1 MQSIVNRKARFEYTF
16 IDTYTAG
23 ICLIGSE
30 VKAIKDGRAS
40 MVDTYCIFNNDELW
54 VKGLG
59 ITPGPGSFQHEPLR
73 DKKLLLK
80 KKELKKLRS
89 SLDKGLTI
97 IPVKIF
103 VNEKN
108 RLKMEIAL
116 AKGKK
121 LYDKRESI
129 KERDIDREN
138 NRYEVF

>member
-30 VKAIKDGRAS
+30 VKSIKDGRAS

-59 ITPGPGSFQHEPLR
+59 ITPGPGSFQHEALR
-73 DKKLLLK
+73 DKKLLLR

-103 VNEKN
+103 INEKN
-108 RLKMEIAL
+108 RLKIEIAL
-116 AKGKK
+116 ARGKK

-129 KERDIDREN
+129 KERDIERDMRRN
-138 NRYEVF
+138 D

>member
-1 MQSIVNRKARFEYTF
+1 MKSILNRKAKFEYTF

-23 ICLIGSE
+23 ICLLGTE
-30 VKAIKDGRAS
+30 VKAIKSGKTS
-40 MVDTYCIFNNDELW
+40 MVDSYCIFNNGELW

-59 ITPGPGSFQHEPLR
+59 ITPGPGSFQHEAFR
-73 DKKLLLK
+73 DRKLLLR
-80 KKELKKLRS
+80 KKELKKLSS

-103 VNEKN
+103 SDERN

-129 KERDIDREN
+129 KKKDIERDLRRND
-138 NRYEVF
+138 

>member
-23 ICLIGSE
+23 ICLFGTE
-30 VKAIKDGRAS
+30 VKAIKGGKAS
-40 MVDTYCIFNNDELW
+40 MVDTYCIFDKGELW

-59 ITPGPGSFQHEPLR
+59 ITPGSGSFQHEALR
-73 DKKLLLK
+73 DKKLLLR
-80 KKELKKLRS
+80 KKELRKLRS

-103 VNEKN
+103 IDERN

-129 KERDIDREN
+129 KERDVERDLRRN
-138 NRYEVF
+138 N

>member
-23 ICLIGSE
+23 MCLIGSE

-129 KERDIDREN
+129 KERDINREN
-138 NRYEVF
+138 SRYEVF

>member
-16 IDTYTAG
+16 IDTYIAG
-23 ICLIGSE
+23 ICLLGTE
-30 VKAIKDGRAS
+30 VKAIKDGKAS
-40 MVDTYCIFNNDELW
+40 MVDTYCIFDKDELW

-59 ITPGPGSFQHEPLR
+59 ITPGPGSFQHEALR
-73 DKKLLLK
+73 DKKLLLR
-80 KKELKKLRS
+80 KKELKKLSS

-97 IPVKIF
+97 IPIKIF
-103 VNEKN
+103 VDERN

-129 KERDIDREN
+129 KERDVERDLR
-138 NRYEVF
+138 RMD

>member
-16 IDTYTAG
+16 IDTYIAG
-23 ICLIGSE
+23 ICLLGTE
-30 VKAIKDGRAS
+30 VKAIKDGKAS
-40 MVDTYCIFNNDELW
+40 MVDTYCIFDKGERW

-59 ITPGPGSFQHEPLR
+59 ITPGPGSFQHEALR
-73 DKKLLLK
+73 DKKLLLR
-80 KKELKKLRS
+80 KKELKKLSS

-103 VNEKN
+103 VDERN

-129 KERDIDREN
+129 KERDVERDLR
-138 NRYEVF
+138 RMD

>member
-16 IDTYTAG
+16 IDTYIAG
-23 ICLIGSE
+23 ICLLGTE
-30 VKAIKDGRAS
+30 VKAIKDGKAS
-40 MVDTYCIFNNDELW
+40 MVDTYCIFDKDELW

-59 ITPGPGSFQHEPLR
+59 VTPGPGSFQHEALR
-73 DKKLLLK
+73 DKKLLLR
-80 KKELKKLRS
+80 KKELKKLSS

-103 VNEKN
+103 VDERN
-108 RLKMEIAL
+108 RLKIEIAL

-129 KERDIDREN
+129 KERDIERDMR
-138 NRYEVF
+138 RMD

>member
-30 VKAIKDGRAS
+30 VKAIKDGRVS

-138 NRYEVF
+138 NRYELF

>member
-23 ICLIGSE
+23 ICLVGTE
-30 VKAIKDGRAS
+30 VKAIRDGKAS
-40 MVDTYCIFNNDELW
+40 MVDTYCIFHNDELW
-54 VKGLG
+54 VRGLG
-59 ITPGPGSFQHEPLR
+59 ITPGPGSFQHEALR
-73 DKKLLLK
+73 DKKLLLR

-108 RLKMEIAL
+108 RLKIEIAL
-116 AKGKK
+116 ARGKK

-129 KERDIDREN
+129 KERDIERDMRRN
-138 NRYEVF
+138 D

>member
-16 IDTYTAG
+16 LDTYVAG
-23 ICLIGSE
+23 ISLMGSE
-30 VKAIKDGRAS
+30 VKAIRDGKAN
-40 MVDTYCIFNNDELW
+40 MVDAYCIFDKDELW

-59 ITPGPGSFQHEPLR
+59 ITPGPGSFQHDPMR

-80 KKELKKLRS
+80 KRELKKLRS

-97 IPVKIF
+97 IPTKIF
-103 VNEKN
+103 CNEKN
-108 RLKMEIAL
+108 RLKMEVAL

-129 KERDIDREN
+129 KERDINREMQ
-138 NRYEVF
+138 RSL

>member
-138 NRYEVF
+138 SRYELF

>member
-16 IDTYTAG
+16 IDTYIAG
-23 ICLIGSE
+23 ICLLGTE
-30 VKAIKDGRAS
+30 VKAIKDGKAS
-40 MVDTYCIFNNDELW
+40 MVDTYCIFDKGELW
-54 VKGLG
+54 VKGLV
-59 ITPGPGSFQHEPLR
+59 ITPGPGSFQHEALR
-73 DKKLLLK
+73 DKKLLLR
-80 KKELKKLRS
+80 KKELKKLSS

-103 VNEKN
+103 VDERN

-129 KERDIDREN
+129 KERDVERDLR
-138 NRYEVF
+138 RMD

>member
-1 MQSIVNRKARFEYTF
+1 MKSIVNRKARFEYTF

-23 ICLIGSE
+23 ICLFGTE
-30 VKAIKDGRAS
+30 VKAIKGGKAS
-40 MVDTYCIFNNDELW
+40 MVDTYCIFDKGELW

-59 ITPGPGSFQHEPLR
+59 ITPGSGSFQHEALR
-73 DKKLLLK
+73 DKKLLLR
-80 KKELKKLRS
+80 KKELRKLGS

-103 VNEKN
+103 VDERN

-129 KERDIDREN
+129 KERDVERDLR
-138 NRYEVF
+138 RMD

>member
-40 MVDTYCIFNNDELW
+40 MVDTYCIFNNEELW

-59 ITPGPGSFQHEPLR
+59 ITPGPGSFQHEALR
-73 DKKLLLK
+73 DKKLLLR

-116 AKGKK
+116 ARGKK

-129 KERDIDREN
+129 KERDIERDMRRN
-138 NRYEVF
+138 D

>member
-1 MQSIVNRKARFEYTF
+1 MKSILNRKAKFEYTF

-23 ICLIGSE
+23 ICLLGTE
-30 VKAIKDGRAS
+30 GKAIKSGKTS
-40 MVDTYCIFNNDELW
+40 MVDSYCIFNNGELW

-59 ITPGPGSFQHEPLR
+59 ITPGTGAFEHEALR
-73 DKKLLLK
+73 DRKLLLR
-80 KKELKKLRS
+80 KKELKKLSS

-103 VNEKN
+103 SDERN

-129 KERDIDREN
+129 KKKDIERDLRRND
-138 NRYEVF
+138 

>member
-23 ICLIGSE
+23 ICLLGTE
-30 VKAIKDGRAS
+30 VKAIKDGKAS
-40 MVDTYCIFNNDELW
+40 MVDTYCIFDKGELW
-54 VKGLG
+54 VKGLV
-59 ITPGPGSFQHEPLR
+59 ITPGPGSFQHEALR
-73 DKKLLLK
+73 DKKLLLR
-80 KKELKKLRS
+80 KKELKKLSS

-103 VNEKN
+103 GDERN

-129 KERDIDREN
+129 KERDVERDLR
-138 NRYEVF
+138 RMD

>member
-16 IDTYTAG
+16 IDTYIAG
-23 ICLIGSE
+23 ICLLGTE
-30 VKAIKDGRAS
+30 VKAIKDGKAS
-40 MVDTYCIFNNDELW
+40 MVDTYCIFDKGELW

-59 ITPGPGSFQHEPLR
+59 ITPGPGSFQHEALR
-73 DKKLLLK
+73 DKKLLLR
-80 KKELKKLRS
+80 KKELKKLSS

-103 VNEKN
+103 VDERN

-129 KERDIDREN
+129 KERDVERDLR
-138 NRYEVF
+138 RMD

>member
-1 MQSIVNRKARFEYTF
+1 MQAIVNRKAKFEYHF
-16 IDTYTAG
+16 LETYTAG
-23 ICLIGSE
+23 IELIGSE
-30 VKAIKDGRAS
+30 VKAIRDGKVN
-40 MVDTYCIFNNDELW
+40 MVDSYCIFDKGELW

-59 ITPGPGSFQHEPLR
+59 ITPGPGSFQHDPTR

-80 KKELKKLRS
+80 KKELKKLSS

-97 IPVKIF
+97 IPIKIF
-103 VNEKN
+103 NNEKN

-129 KERDIDREN
+129 KERDLQRELK
-138 NRYEVF
+138 RLD

>member
-16 IDTYTAG
+16 IDIYIAG
-23 ICLIGSE
+23 ICLLGTE
-30 VKAIKDGRAS
+30 VKAIKDGKAS
-40 MVDTYCIFNNDELW
+40 MVDTYCIFDKDELW

-59 ITPGPGSFQHEPLR
+59 VTPGPGSFQHEALR
-73 DKKLLLK
+73 DKKLLLR
-80 KKELKKLRS
+80 KKELKKLSS

-103 VNEKN
+103 VDERN
-108 RLKMEIAL
+108 RLKIEIAL

-129 KERDIDREN
+129 KERDIERDMR
-138 NRYEVF
+138 RID

>member
-16 IDTYTAG
+16 IDTYIAG
-23 ICLIGSE
+23 ICLLGTE
-30 VKAIKDGRAS
+30 VKAIKDGKAS
-40 MVDTYCIFNNDELW
+40 MVDTYCIFDKDELW

-59 ITPGPGSFQHEPLR
+59 ITPGPGAFQHEALR
-73 DKKLLLK
+73 DKKLLLR
-80 KKELKKLRS
+80 KKELRKLSS

-103 VNEKN
+103 VDERN
-108 RLKMEIAL
+108 RLKVEIAL

-129 KERDIDREN
+129 KERDVERDLRRN
-138 NRYEVF
+138 D

>member
-23 ICLIGSE
+23 ICLFGTE
-30 VKAIKDGRAS
+30 VKAIKGGKAS
-40 MVDTYCIFNNDELW
+40 MVDTYCIFDKDELW

-59 ITPGPGSFQHEPLR
+59 ITPGPGSFQHEALR
-73 DKKLLLK
+73 DKKLLLR
-80 KKELKKLRS
+80 KKELRKLSS

-103 VNEKN
+103 VDERN

-129 KERDIDREN
+129 KKKDMERDLRRN
-138 NRYEVF
+138 N